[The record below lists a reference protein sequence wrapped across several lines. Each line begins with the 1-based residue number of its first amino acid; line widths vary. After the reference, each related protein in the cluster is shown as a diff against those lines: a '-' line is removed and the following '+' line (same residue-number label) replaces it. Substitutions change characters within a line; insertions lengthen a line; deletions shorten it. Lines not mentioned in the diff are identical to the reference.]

1 MLRRR
6 LTNGHLEEQIQVKG
20 EQAASATV
28 TTQPPLLTAE
38 FLESPESH
46 DGESWFTFE
55 LRFSEEFSL
64 SYKTLRDH
72 AFTVAGGNVDGAR
85 RMDRDSG
92 TLNIHW
98 EITVRPDRDGEVV
111 ITLPVTADCADDGAI
126 CTDDG
131 LMLSHRRDLTVSGP
145 ESQVPEIADNRV
157 KPDTWTSEK
166 GRCKSCADP
175 LPERTAGTP
184 ATGLPDTG

>member
-6 LTNGHLEEQIQVKG
+6 LANGHLEEQIQVKG
-20 EQAASATV
+20 EQSASATV

-38 FLESPESH
+38 FLEAPESH
-46 DGESWFTFE
+46 DGESSFTFE
-55 LRFSEEFSL
+55 LRFSEDFGL

-72 AFTVAGGNVDGAR
+72 AFTVAGGSVEGAR
-85 RMDRDSG
+85 RMDRDSNVG
-92 TLNIHW
+92 CR
-98 EITVRPDRDGEVV
+98 ITVRPDGDVTVV
-111 ITLPVTADCADDGAI
+111 LTVTTDCADDGAI

-131 LMLSHRRDLTVSGP
+131 RMLSHRRDLTVSGP
-145 ESQVPEIADNRV
+145 ESQVPAVADNRV

-175 LPERTAGTP
+175 LPDRTAGTP
-184 ATGLPDTG
+184 ATGLPDMG